1 MQYFPFQLHFNYNM
15 DRIVK
20 NLKYHK
26 RLYRIVLALLFICC
40 ASYSLSA
47 QTAGPDGDG
56 AWDRER
62 LLAAALRGNN
72 AYLLTSSRSREAGAV
87 LSTTRAAAFPVLKF
101 SSNLSYL
108 TNPPGVK
115 IDAGSLYP
123 GGNIPMPSPLP
134 PIPFP
139 ALPEQDLTMKLSENT
154 RYEFG
159 LTLEQPIFTWGR
171 IRNSIQAANLGSR
184 ASALQLEQD
193 RRNIGTA
200 LDIHLATLAVLSEIR
215 DLLAEQRN
223 SADRLIRISEE
234 SFANGFILQADL
246 LEARLLAAEVR
257 LGDYSIQE
265 SWNNSFLA
273 IKTLTGLT
281 DLEAARIRLPS
292 REALNREY
300 RSYAPSDQE
309 QLSAQ
314 FKTGNLSLKLL
325 SFQTQ
330 AAERLLAASQSQLY
344 AKPDLGLFLQIMYGG
359 PRFPFAEP
367 EWRDDDSFNF
377 TATLGIRSVIFDWSL
392 YGTAS
397 QKKEKLAQARLE
409 EEKGRLDLE
418 EYLEKTLRQL
428 ELSRYRQE
436 YLALKIEAAETK
448 KEQDRTAWEGGYGEE
463 REYLARELAW
473 RQDRISL
480 LQEELA
486 ALITVLQMENMLGGG
501 L

>member
-1 MQYFPFQLHFNYNM
+1 MN
-15 DRIVK
+15 RIVK
-20 NLKYHK
+20 KIKNHK
-26 RLYRIVLALLFICC
+26 RLYRIALALIFICR
-40 ASYSLSA
+40 ANYSLYA
-47 QTAGPDGDG
+47 QTVPAGPDGDG
-56 AWDRER
+56 SWDRER

-72 AYLLTSSRSREAGAV
+72 AYLLTASRGREARAV
-87 LSTTRAAAFPVLKF
+87 LSAARAAAFPVLKF

-115 IDAGSLYP
+115 IDAGSLFA
-123 GGNIPMPSPLP
+123 GGDIPVAGAPF

-139 ALPEQDLTMKLSENT
+139 ALPEKDLTMKLSEST

-171 IRNSIQAANLGSR
+171 IYNSVRAANLGNQ
-184 ASALQLEQD
+184 ASALRLEQE

-215 DLLAEQRN
+215 DILAEQRN

-234 SFANGFILQADL
+234 SFTNGFILQADL
-246 LEARLLAAEVR
+246 LEARLLSAEVK

-273 IKTLTGLT
+273 IKILTGIV
-281 DLEAARIRLPS
+281 DLEAAQITLSS
-292 REALNREY
+292 REALSREHRLY
-300 RSYAPSDQE
+300 VPSEQE
-309 QLSAQ
+309 QLSARLRA
-314 FKTGNLSLKLL
+314 GNLSLKLL
-325 SFQTQ
+325 SLQTQ
-330 AAERLLAASQSQLY
+330 AAERLLAASKSQLY
-344 AKPDLGLFLQIMYGG
+344 AKPDLGFFLQLMYGG

-367 EWRDDDSFNF
+367 GWQDDDSFNV

-397 QKKEKLAQARLE
+397 QKKENLTQSRLE
-409 EEKGRLDLE
+409 EEKGRRDLE

-448 KEQDRTAWEGGYGEE
+448 KEQERTAWQSGYGEE
-463 REYLARELAW
+463 REYLAQELAW

-486 ALITVLQMENMLGGG
+486 ALITILQIENVLGSNL
-501 L
+501 